1 MIAKVE
7 WSTLLKAAEQVRGR
21 FNPCMFLEQQACDL
35 SVSNIAN
42 QTSASS

>member
-7 WSTLLKAAEQVRGR
+7 WSALLKAAEQVRGR
-21 FNPCMFLEQQACDL
+21 FNLRMFLAWPAFDF

-42 QTSASS
+42 QTSSS